1 MAVTSVDMLENSVNA
16 ASQQTYKV
24 NNNRWYLLV
33 KRVFDIIASAV
44 GGVVLLV
51 PMLLLALAIRIESP
65 GPAIYK
71 QERLGKDEQ
80 PFMMYKFRS
89 MHLDS
94 EKNGPQW
101 AEINDNRCT
110 KIGRAIRLCHADEL
124 PQLWNVLKGEM
135 SLVGP
140 RPEREYFYQAFEK
153 VVPDFRVRLKIVP
166 GLTGLSQVNGCYD
179 LTPEERF
186 AYDVFYMENRSVWVD
201 IKCLLQTVLVIFN
214 QKGAR

>member
-1 MAVTSVDMLENSVNA
+1 MIRNAKRIFDVA
-16 ASQQTYKV
+16 AS
-24 NNNRWYLLV
+24 
-33 KRVFDIIASAV
+33 IV
-44 GGVVLLV
+44 GGIVLMI
-51 PMLLLALAIRIESP
+51 PMIILAIAIQIESP

-71 QERLGKDEQ
+71 QERIGKDGV

-101 AEINDNRCT
+101 AEVNDDRCT

-124 PQLWNVLKGEM
+124 PQLWNIIKGEM
-135 SLVGP
+135 SIVGP
-140 RPEREYFYQAFEK
+140 RPEREYFYQEFERC
-153 VVPDFRVRLKIVP
+153 VPDFRVRLLVTP

-179 LTPEERF
+179 LTAEERF
-186 AYDVFYMENRSVWVD
+186 YYDTTYMEKRSIWLD
-201 IKCLLQTVLVIFN
+201 IKCISQTVLVIFN